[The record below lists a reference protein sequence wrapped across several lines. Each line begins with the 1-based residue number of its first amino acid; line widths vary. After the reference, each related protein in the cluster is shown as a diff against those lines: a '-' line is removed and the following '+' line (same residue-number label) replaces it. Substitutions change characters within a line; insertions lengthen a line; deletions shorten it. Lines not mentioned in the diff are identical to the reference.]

1 MKEASIE
8 NTATRTSLTA
18 VSVLVVLIIA
28 LILAMF
34 AGANGPIMM
43 AIVFV
48 VTMAIGVP
56 IPFAA
61 GIATVAGLLIADIPL
76 TLMAQAA
83 WTAFE
88 PFPLVTIPLF
98 ILAGQLMEQGGMS
111 DKLVAIAQRLV
122 GAYKGGMGLVT
133 VVACMFFAA
142 LSGSGPATTAAIGSI
157 TIPAMQEEGYRSR
170 FAGAI
175 AAAAGALGS
184 MIPPSNL
191 LIIFALV
198 TDVSI
203 PRLFLAGIVPG
214 IVLGLI
220 LMAVVFV
227 ISLRNGY
234 GGTGERFG
242 WGPLLEAL
250 WEGKWAVM
258 APVIIL
264 GGIYAGIFTPS
275 EAAGVAVAYG
285 FFVGLFIYKGLTWS
299 KLFQAFKFTAIVIGT
314 VLFILGS
321 TKAFGQLV
329 TIFDIPS
336 SVLDL
341 FQNLAAYPW
350 LVMLLIGVFY
360 ILVGMWLESI
370 PQIIIFTAVFFP
382 LVTSLGIDP
391 VVFGIFTVMTCEIGF
406 LTPPIG
412 VNLFVAARISRIS
425 IEEISVGV
433 LPLLIPYIAMILL
446 LVFFSS
452 WVTFLPDLVYGERL
466 R

>member
-1 MKEASIE
+1 M
-8 NTATRTSLTA
+8 
-18 VSVLVVLIIA
+18 
-28 LILAMF
+28 
-34 AGANGPIMM
+34 NGPMIM
-43 AIVFV
+43 ALAFV
-48 VTMAIGVP
+48 AAMAIGVP
-56 IPFAA
+56 VPFAA
-61 GIATVAGLLIADIPL
+61 GIATVAGLLIADIPM

-98 ILAGQLMEQGGMS
+98 ILAGQLMEHGGMS
-111 DKLVAIAQRLV
+111 EKLVTIAQRLV

-157 TIPAMQEEGYRSR
+157 TIPAMKKEGYQPR

-214 IVLGLI
+214 IVLGLM
-220 LMAVVFV
+220 LMLVVFF
-227 ISLRNGY
+227 ISVRHNY
-234 GGTGERFG
+234 GGSSEKFH
-242 WGPLLEAL
+242 WGPLLSAL
-250 WEGKWAVM
+250 WDGKWAVF
-258 APVIIL
+258 APIIIL

-275 EAAGVAVAYG
+275 EAAAVAVAYG
-285 FFVGLFIYKGLTWS
+285 LFVGLFIYRGLTWA

-329 TIFDIPS
+329 TIFDIPAS
-336 SVLDL
+336 ILVL
-341 FQNLAAYPW
+341 FQGLSQYPW

-360 ILVGMWLESI
+360 IVVGMWLESI

-391 VVFGIFTVMTCEIGF
+391 IVFGIFTVMTCEIGF

-412 VNLFVAARISRIS
+412 VNLFVAARISKVS
-425 IEEISVGV
+425 IEEISIGV
-433 LPLLIPYIAMILL
+433 LPLLIPYLLMILM
-446 LVFFSS
+446 LVFVSD

>member
-1 MKEASIE
+1 MTQETFNEPDERSGSPIA
-8 NTATRTSLTA
+8 
-18 VSVLVVLIIA
+18 A
-28 LILAMF
+28 LILIALVV
-34 AGANGPIMM
+34 GAIASLILSSNGPLLM
-43 AIVFV
+43 AVVFV
-48 VTMAIGVP
+48 VTMAVGVP

-61 GIATVAGLLIADIPL
+61 GLATVAGLYTADIPM

-111 DKLVAIAQRLV
+111 EKLVAIAQRLV
-122 GAYKGGMGLVT
+122 GAYKGGLGLVT

-214 IVLGLI
+214 IVLGLM
-220 LMAVVFV
+220 LMAVVFF
-227 ISLRNGY
+227 ISVKNNY
-234 GGTGERFG
+234 GGTGEKFR
-242 WGPLLEAL
+242 WRPLLEAI
-250 WEGKWAVM
+250 WDGKWAVM

-275 EAAGVAVAYG
+275 EAAGVAVGYG
-285 FFVGLFIYKGLTWS
+285 LFVGLFIYRGLTWA
-299 KLFQAFKFTAIVIGT
+299 KLFYAFKFTAIVIGT

-329 TIFDIPS
+329 TIFDIPAE
-336 SVLDL
+336 VLAL
-341 FQNLAAYPW
+341 FQGLAAYPW
-350 LVMLLIGVFY
+350 AVMLLIGLFY
-360 ILVGMWLESI
+360 IIVGMWLESI

-382 LVTSLGIDP
+382 LATSLGIDP
-391 VVFGIFTVMTCEIGF
+391 VVFGIFTVLTCEIGF

-412 VNLFVAARISRIS
+412 VNLFVAARISKNT

-433 LPLLIPYIAMILL
+433 LPLLIPYVVMILL
-446 LVFFSS
+446 LVFYAD
-452 WVTFLPDLVYGERL
+452 WVTWLPNLVFGPSL
-466 R
+466 

>member
-1 MKEASIE
+1 M
-8 NTATRTSLTA
+8 
-18 VSVLVVLIIA
+18 
-28 LILAMF
+28 
-34 AGANGPIMM
+34 NGPLIM
-43 AIVFV
+43 ATAFV
-48 VTMAIGVP
+48 LTMAIGVP

-61 GIATVAGLLIADIPL
+61 GIATVAGLYIADIPM

-111 DKLVAIAQRLV
+111 EKLVNIAQKLV
-122 GAYKGGMGLVT
+122 GSYKGGLGLVT

-157 TIPAMQEEGYRSR
+157 TIPAMQAEGYRSR
-170 FAGAI
+170 LAGAI
-175 AAAAGALGS
+175 AASAGALGS

-214 IVLGLI
+214 IVLGLM
-220 LMAVVFV
+220 LMVVVFI

-234 GGTGERFG
+234 GGNGDRFR
-242 WGPLLEAL
+242 WGPLLEAF
-250 WEGKWAVM
+250 WEGKWAVF
-258 APVIIL
+258 APVLIL
-264 GGIYAGIFTPS
+264 GGIYGGIFTPS

-285 FFVGLFIYKGLTWS
+285 LFVGLFIYRGLTWA
-299 KLFQAFKFTAIVIGT
+299 KLFDSFKFTATVIGT

-329 TIFDIPS
+329 TIYDIPA
-336 SVLDL
+336 SVLEL
-341 FQNLAAYPW
+341 FQGVAAYPQI
-350 LVMLLIGVFY
+350 VMLLIGIFY
-360 ILVGMWLESI
+360 IIVGMWLESI
-370 PQIIIFTAVFFP
+370 PQIIIFTAVFYP

-412 VNLFVAARISRIS
+412 VNLFVAARIANVT
-425 IEEISVGV
+425 IEDISVGV
-433 LPLLIPYIAMILL
+433 LPLLVPYVLMMLL
-446 LVFFSS
+446 LVFFSG
-452 WVTFLPDLVYGERL
+452 WVTILPDFIYGPSR
-466 R
+466 

>member
-1 MKEASIE
+1 MTDTPAKTP
-8 NTATRTSLTA
+8 NPLVPVATLA
-18 VSVLVVLIIA
+18 LLIFGIA
-28 LILAMF
+28 LSVID
-34 AGANGPIMM
+34 GANGPILM
-43 AIVFV
+43 ALVFV
-48 VTMAIGVP
+48 FTMVIGVP

-61 GIATVAGLLIADIPL
+61 GLATIAGLMVADIPM

-111 DKLVAIAQRLV
+111 EKLVNIAKTLV
-122 GAYKGGMGLVT
+122 GAYKGGLGLVT

-157 TIPAMQEEGYRSR
+157 TIPAMQEEGYKSR

-175 AAAAGALGS
+175 AASAGALGS

-203 PRLFLAGIVPG
+203 PRLFLAGIAPG
-214 IVLGLI
+214 IVLGLM

-227 ISLRNGY
+227 ISMRNGY
-234 GGTGERFG
+234 GGTGDRFR
-242 WGPLLEAL
+242 WGPLLRAL

-285 FFVGLFIYKGLTWS
+285 LFVGVFIHKGLTWT
-299 KLFQAFKFTAIVIGT
+299 KLFQAFRFTAIVIGT

-329 TIFDIPS
+329 TIFDIPDA
-336 SVLDL
+336 VLGL
-341 FQNLAAYPW
+341 FQGIVEFPW

-360 ILVGMWLESI
+360 IIVGMWLESI

-433 LPLLIPYIAMILL
+433 LPLLVPYVAMILI
-446 LVFFSS
+446 LVFYSS
-452 WVTFLPDLVYGERL
+452 WVTFLPDLVYGPVR
-466 R
+466 

>member
-1 MKEASIE
+1 M
-8 NTATRTSLTA
+8 NGPTAMAT
-18 VSVLVVLIIA
+18 VFV
-28 LILAMF
+28 LAML
-34 AGANGPIMM
+34 
-43 AIVFV
+43 
-48 VTMAIGVP
+48 IGVP

-61 GIATVAGLLIADIPL
+61 GIATIAGLIIADIPL
-76 TLMAQAA
+76 TLMAQSA

-88 PFPLVTIPLF
+88 PYPLVTIPMF
-98 ILAGQLMEQGGMS
+98 ILAGQLMEKGGMS
-111 DKLVAIAQRLV
+111 ERLVAIAERLV
-122 GAYKGGMGLVT
+122 GAYKGGLGLVT

-157 TIPAMQEEGYRSR
+157 TIPAMKEQGYRPR

-175 AAAAGALGS
+175 SAAAGALGS

-214 IVLGLI
+214 IVLGLM
-220 LMAVVFV
+220 LMVVVFIV
-227 ISLRNGY
+227 SMRNDY
-234 GGTGERFG
+234 GGTGERFR
-242 WGPLLEAL
+242 WRPLLEAF
-250 WEGKWAVM
+250 WDGKWAVM

-275 EAAGVAVAYG
+275 EASAVAVAYG
-285 FFVGLFIYKGLTWS
+285 LFVGVFVHRKLTWRG
-299 KLFQAFKFTAIVIGT
+299 LFEACKFTAIVIGT

-329 TIFDIPS
+329 TIFDIPTTI
-336 SVLDL
+336 LDL
-341 FQNLAAYPW
+341 FQGLVEYPW
-350 LVMLLIGVFY
+350 LVMLMIGIFY
-360 ILVGMWLESI
+360 IIVGMWLESL
-370 PQIIIFTAVFFP
+370 PQVIIFTAVFFP

-391 VVFGIFTVMTCEIGF
+391 VVFGIFTVLTCEIGF

-412 VNLFVAARISRIS
+412 INLFVAARISKVT
-425 IEEISVGV
+425 IEEVSVGV
-433 LPLLIPYIAMILL
+433 LPLLIPYVIMILL
-446 LVFFSS
+446 LVFYSD
-452 WVTFLPDLVYGERL
+452 WVTYLPNLVYGVSL

>member
-1 MKEASIE
+1 MTDSDTHELARRGSPV
-8 NTATRTSLTA
+8 A
-18 VSVLVVLIIA
+18 VIILFA
-28 LILAMF
+28 LI
-34 AGANGPIMM
+34 AGTVASLLFSTNGPILM
-43 AIVFV
+43 AVVFV
-48 VTMAIGVP
+48 ATMAIGVP

-61 GIATVAGLLIADIPL
+61 GLATVAGLYVADIPM

-122 GAYKGGMGLVT
+122 GAYKGGLGLVT

-157 TIPAMQEEGYRSR
+157 TIPAMQEEGYKSR

-214 IVLGLI
+214 IVLGLM
-220 LMAVVFV
+220 LMMVVFF
-227 ISLRNGY
+227 ISLKNDY
-234 GGTGERFG
+234 GGTGEKFR
-242 WGPLLEAL
+242 WRPLLEAI
-250 WEGKWAVM
+250 WDGKWAVM
-258 APVIIL
+258 APIIIL

-285 FFVGLFIYKGLTWS
+285 LFVGLFIYRGLTWA
-299 KLFQAFKFTAIVIGT
+299 KLFHAFKFTAIVIGT

-329 TIFDIPS
+329 TIFDIPTA
-336 SVLDL
+336 VLVL
-341 FQNLAAYPW
+341 FQGLAEFPW
-350 LVMLLIGVFY
+350 AVMLLIGVFY
-360 ILVGMWLESI
+360 IIIGMWLESI

-382 LVTSLGIDP
+382 LATSLGIDP
-391 VVFGIFTVMTCEIGF
+391 VVFGIFTVLTCEIGF

-412 VNLFVAARISRIS
+412 VNLFVAARISKDTIEDIS
-425 IEEISVGV
+425 IGV
-433 LPLLIPYIAMILL
+433 LPLLIPYIVMILL
-446 LVFFSS
+446 LVFYSD
-452 WVTFLPDLVYGERL
+452 WVTWLPNLVFGPSL
-466 R
+466 

>member
-1 MKEASIE
+1 MNDITDPKPRISVIP
-8 NTATRTSLTA
+8 
-18 VSVLVVLIIA
+18 VIVLVAMIVA
-28 LILAMF
+28 LIMAVLG
-34 AGANGPIMM
+34 GANGPILM
-43 AIVFV
+43 AVVFV
-48 VTMAIGVP
+48 FAMAIGVP

-61 GIATVAGLLIADIPL
+61 GIATVAGLIIADIPM

-111 DKLVAIAQRLV
+111 EKLVNIAQKLV
-122 GAYKGGMGLVT
+122 GAYKGGLGLVT

-157 TIPAMQEEGYRSR
+157 TIPAMQAEGYRSR

-175 AAAAGALGS
+175 AASAGALGS

-214 IVLGLI
+214 IVLGLM
-220 LMAVVFV
+220 LMVVVFV
-227 ISLRNGY
+227 ISLKNDY
-234 GGTGERFG
+234 GGTGEKFR
-242 WGPLLEAL
+242 WGPLLTAF

-285 FFVGLFIYKGLTWS
+285 LFVGMFIYRGLTWA
-299 KLFQAFKFTAIVIGT
+299 KLFHAFKFTAIVIGS

-336 SVLDL
+336 SVLAL
-341 FQNLAAYPW
+341 FQGLVAYPW

-360 ILVGMWLESI
+360 IIVGMWLESI

-382 LVTSLGIDP
+382 LVTSLGVDP

-412 VNLFVAARISRIS
+412 VNLFVAARISKIS

-433 LPLLIPYIAMILL
+433 LPLLIPYGLMILL
-446 LVFFSS
+446 LVFYSD
-452 WVTFLPDLVYGERL
+452 WVTYLPNLVYGPTR
-466 R
+466 

>member
-1 MKEASIE
+1 MTGPEARAKG
-8 NTATRTSLTA
+8 TG
-18 VSVLVVLIIA
+18 LIPAIILGA
-28 LILAMF
+28 LILAGAM
-34 AGANGPIMM
+34 AVATGANGPIVM

-61 GIATVAGLLIADIPL
+61 GLATVAGLIIADIPM

-111 DKLVAIAQRLV
+111 EKLVAIAQRLV
-122 GAYKGGMGLVT
+122 GAYKGGLGLVT

-203 PRLFLAGIVPG
+203 PRLFLAGILP
-214 IVLGLI
+214 GLI
-220 LMAVVFV
+220 LGVMLMVVVFALSV
-227 ISLRNGY
+227 RHGY
-234 GGTGERFG
+234 GGTGERFR
-242 WGPLLEAL
+242 WTPLLSAL
-250 WEGKWAVM
+250 WDGKWAVM

-275 EAAGVAVAYG
+275 EAAAVAVAYG
-285 FFVGLFIYKGLTWS
+285 FFVGLFIYRGLTWA
-299 KLFQAFKFTAIVIGT
+299 KLFHAFKFTAIVIGT

-329 TIFDIPS
+329 TIFDIPDA
-336 SVLDL
+336 VLGL
-341 FQNLAAYPW
+341 FQGIAAYPW
-350 LVMLLIGVFY
+350 LVMLLIGIFY
-360 ILVGMWLESI
+360 IIVGMWLESI

-412 VNLFVAARISRIS
+412 VNLFVAARIAKVS
-425 IEEISVGV
+425 IEDISVGV
-433 LPLLIPYIAMILL
+433 LPLLVPYILMIFL
-446 LVFFSS
+446 LVFWSD
-452 WVTFLPDLVYGERL
+452 WVTWLPDLVYGPQR
-466 R
+466 

>member
-1 MKEASIE
+1 M
-8 NTATRTSLTA
+8 
-18 VSVLVVLIIA
+18 
-28 LILAMF
+28 
-34 AGANGPIMM
+34 NGPLIM
-43 AIVFV
+43 AAAFVFA
-48 VTMAIGVP
+48 MAIGVP

-61 GIATVAGLLIADIPL
+61 GLATVAGLLIADIPL

-111 DKLVAIAQRLV
+111 EKLVTIAKRLV

-157 TIPAMQEEGYRSR
+157 TIPAMQKEGYRSR

-175 AAAAGALGS
+175 AASAGALGS

-203 PRLFLAGIVPG
+203 PRLFLAGILP
-214 IVLGLI
+214 GLI
-220 LMAVVFV
+220 LGLMLMVVVFV
-227 ISLRNGY
+227 ISWKNGY
-234 GGTGERFG
+234 GGTEERFR
-242 WGPLLEAL
+242 WGPLLWAL
-250 WEGKWAVM
+250 WDGKWAVF
-258 APVIIL
+258 APILIL

-275 EAAGVAVAYG
+275 EAAAVAVAYG
-285 FFVGLFIYKGLTWS
+285 LFVGLFVYKGLTWV
-299 KLFQAFKFTAIVIGT
+299 KLLHAFKFTAIVIGT

-336 SVLDL
+336 DILAL
-341 FQNLAAYPW
+341 FQGLIAYPW
-350 LVMLLIGVFY
+350 LIMLFIGIFY

-412 VNLFVAARISRIS
+412 VNLFVAARISKIT
-425 IEEISVGV
+425 IEDISVGV
-433 LPLLIPYIAMILL
+433 LPLLIPYILMILI
-446 LVFFSS
+446 LVFFSD
-452 WVTFLPDLVYGERL
+452 WVTWLPNLVYGPQL

>member
-1 MKEASIE
+1 MTDFTDTKAK
-8 NTATRTSLTA
+8 TA
-18 VSVLVVLIIA
+18 VVPVVVLAAMVIG
-28 LILAMF
+28 LLTSIL
-34 AGANGPIMM
+34 AGANGPILM
-43 AIVFV
+43 AVVFV
-48 VTMAIGVP
+48 FAMAIGVP

-61 GIATVAGLLIADIPL
+61 GIATVAGLTIADIPM

-98 ILAGQLMEQGGMS
+98 ILAGQLMEHGGMS
-111 DKLVAIAQRLV
+111 EKLVNIAQKLV
-122 GAYKGGMGLVT
+122 GSYKGGLGLVT

-214 IVLGLI
+214 IVLGLM
-220 LMAVVFV
+220 LMVVV
-227 ISLRNGY
+227 SIISVKNGY
-234 GGTGERFG
+234 GGTGEKFR
-242 WGPLLEAL
+242 WGPLLEAF
-250 WEGKWAVM
+250 WDGKWAVM

-285 FFVGLFIYKGLTWS
+285 LFVGMFIYRGLTWA
-299 KLFQAFKFTAIVIGT
+299 KLFYAFKFTAIIIGT

-336 SVLDL
+336 SVLAL
-341 FQNLAAYPW
+341 FQGLVAYPW
-350 LVMLLIGVFY
+350 LVLLLIGVFY
-360 ILVGMWLESI
+360 IIVGMWLESI

-382 LVTSLGIDP
+382 LVTSLGVDP

-412 VNLFVAARISRIS
+412 VNLFVAARNSKITIEDIS
-425 IEEISVGV
+425 IGV
-433 LPLLIPYIAMILL
+433 LPLLIPYVLMILL
-446 LVFFSS
+446 LVFFSG
-452 WVTFLPDLVYGERL
+452 WVTFLPNLIYGPMR
-466 R
+466 

>member
-1 MKEASIE
+1 M
-8 NTATRTSLTA
+8 
-18 VSVLVVLIIA
+18 
-28 LILAMF
+28 
-34 AGANGPIMM
+34 NGPLVM
-43 AIVFV
+43 AVIFV
-48 VTMAIGVP
+48 MTMLIGVP

-111 DKLVAIAQRLV
+111 EKLVNIAQKLV
-122 GAYKGGMGLVT
+122 GSYKGGMGLVT

-157 TIPAMQEEGYRSR
+157 TIPAMQQEGYRSR

-214 IVLGLI
+214 LLLGLM
-220 LMAVVFV
+220 LMLVVFV
-227 ISLRNGY
+227 ISMKNGY
-234 GGTGERFG
+234 GGTGERFQ
-242 WGPLLEAL
+242 WRPLLEAL
-250 WEGKWAVM
+250 WDGKWAVF
-258 APVIIL
+258 APILIL

-285 FFVGLFIYKGLTWS
+285 LFVGLVIYRGLTWA

-314 VLFILGS
+314 VLIILGS

-329 TIFDIPS
+329 TLFDIPDA
-336 SVLDL
+336 VLNL
-341 FQNLAAYPW
+341 FQGLIDSPW
-350 LVMLLIGVFY
+350 LVIGVFY
-360 ILVGMWLESI
+360 IIVGMWLESI

-391 VVFGIFTVMTCEIGF
+391 VVFGVFTVMTCEIGF

-412 VNLFVAARISRIS
+412 VNLFVASRIS
-425 IEEISVGV
+425 NDTIEQISIGV
-433 LPLLIPYIAMILL
+433 LPLLIPYVLMILL
-446 LVFFSS
+446 LVFFSG
-452 WVTFLPDLVYGERL
+452 WVTFLPDLVLGPMR
-466 R
+466 

>member
-1 MKEASIE
+1 M
-8 NTATRTSLTA
+8 
-18 VSVLVVLIIA
+18 
-28 LILAMF
+28 
-34 AGANGPIMM
+34 NGPLVM
-43 AIVFV
+43 AAAFVFA
-48 VTMAIGVP
+48 MAIGVP

-61 GIATVAGLLIADIPL
+61 GLATVAGLLIADIPL

-111 DKLVAIAQRLV
+111 EKLVTIAKRLV

-157 TIPAMQEEGYRSR
+157 TIPAMQKEGYRSR

-175 AAAAGALGS
+175 AASAGALGS

-203 PRLFLAGIVPG
+203 PRLFLAGILP
-214 IVLGLI
+214 GLI
-220 LMAVVFV
+220 LGLMLMVVVFV
-227 ISLRNGY
+227 ISWKNGY
-234 GGTGERFG
+234 GGTEERFR
-242 WGPLLEAL
+242 WGPLLWAL
-250 WEGKWAVM
+250 WDGKWAVF
-258 APVIIL
+258 APILIL

-275 EAAGVAVAYG
+275 EAAAVAVAYG
-285 FFVGLFIYKGLTWS
+285 LFVGLFVYKGLTWV
-299 KLFQAFKFTAIVIGT
+299 KLLHAFKFTAIVIGT

-336 SVLDL
+336 DILTL
-341 FQNLAAYPW
+341 FQGLIAYPW
-350 LVMLLIGVFY
+350 LIMLFIGIFY

-412 VNLFVAARISRIS
+412 VNLFVAARISRIT
-425 IEEISVGV
+425 IEDISVGV
-433 LPLLIPYIAMILL
+433 LPLLIPYILMILI
-446 LVFFSS
+446 LVFFSD
-452 WVTFLPDLVYGERL
+452 WVTWLPDLVYGPQL